1 MPIVKPIDQI
11 SNDVRKLQSDI
22 AEIKTMLDFITNYIK
37 TQEQT
42 AKQGWIW

>member
-11 SNDVRKLQSDI
+11 SNNIRKLQSDI
-22 AEIKTMLDFITNYIK
+22 AEIKTMLEFIKDYIK

-42 AKQGWIW
+42 SRQGWIW

>member
-1 MPIVKPIDQI
+1 MPVVKPIDQI

-22 AEIKTMLDFITNYIK
+22 AEIKTMLEFIKDYIK